1 MAKHISET
9 VVWVADA
16 DRIAETLCGSL
27 RDCALSIETNCTDK
41 VLNFGDGRAII
52 RPNICGLHLR
62 VEAENLLTFFGIRSL
77 LQVALSRASNDQS
90 GHLEWHPASNELF
103 DVPRWRA
110 GRTGGC

>member
-9 VVWVADA
+9 IVWAADA

-27 RDCALSIETNCTDK
+27 RDCALSIDTNRTGH

-52 RPNICGLHLR
+52 KPKVCGLHLR
-62 VEAENLLTFFGIRSL
+62 VEAEDLATFFGIRSL
-77 LQVALSRASNDQS
+77 LQVALSRVWNNLSS
-90 GHLEWHPASNELF
+90 HLEWHPAVDELI
-103 DVPRWRA
+103 DVIGRRA

>member
-27 RDCALSIETNCTDK
+27 SNCALSVDIDGPDQ

-52 RPNICGLHLR
+52 KPNVCGLHLR
-62 VEAENLLTFFGIRSL
+62 VEAEDPLTFFGIRSL
-77 LQVALSRASNDQS
+77 LQVSLSRASNDQS
-90 GHLEWHPASNELF
+90 GRLEWHAASGELF
-103 DVPRWRA
+103 DVLGRRA
-110 GRTGGC
+110 RRTGGC

>member
-27 RDCALSIETNCTDK
+27 SDCALSVDINGAAQ

-52 RPNICGLHLR
+52 KPNVCGLHIR
-62 VEAENLLTFFGIRSL
+62 VEAEDPLTLYGIRSV
-77 LQVALSRASNDQS
+77 LQVALWRASP
-90 GHLEWHPASNELF
+90 GWTGRLEWHPSGGGPF
-103 DVPRWRA
+103 GVTDRRA
-110 GRTGGC
+110 GTCRC

>member
-16 DRIAETLCGSL
+16 DRIAETLCRSL
-27 RDCALSIETNCTDK
+27 RDCALSIETNRTDQ

-52 RPNICGLHLR
+52 RPNVCGLHLR
-62 VEAENLLTFFGIRSL
+62 VEAEDPLTFFGIRSL
-77 LQVALSRASNDQS
+77 LQVVLSRASNDQS
-90 GHLEWHPASNELF
+90 GHLEWHPAGDELL
-103 DVPRWRA
+103 DVPSQRA